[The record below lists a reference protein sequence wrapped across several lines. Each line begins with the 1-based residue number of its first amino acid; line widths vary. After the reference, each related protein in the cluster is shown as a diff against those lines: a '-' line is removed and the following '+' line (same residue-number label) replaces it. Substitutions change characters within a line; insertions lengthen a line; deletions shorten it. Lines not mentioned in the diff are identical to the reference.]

1 MSLYKV
7 DGTIFSDDRMMRF
20 ERGGI
25 ESNGALSNTFSA
37 TTFRSEM
44 CYRCDGKKVRIV
56 FKTSGTIT
64 SAKAVFY
71 SESGSLVSSAT
82 LTISNSIAEASVPS
96 GAKIFKVEI
105 VLSSV
110 ADLIGFC
117 PNEAVCNP
125 NIINSAIGT
134 SAAFVYRVS
143 EGAYTSGRLLLPPNY
158 SMDGK
163 PVPMVV
169 YVHGS
174 GGMTSWDSVLGY
186 GVDFDYRPY
195 LQYLANEGFA
205 VFDCF
210 PWTDKETI
218 TTPLYSPFS
227 VPVILKSYIE
237 GIRYVC
243 SRFNVDIDKVNLLCK
258 SQGGEFGHWACIQT
272 VFKFS
277 TISLF
282 APATMSGMLSGSGN
296 SGGMFYN
303 TNSREA
309 ITKYSDFDGTSSE
322 LSTFISNGNFENATV
337 KSFCDKN
344 KGKIVSLM
352 PYALGV
358 ANSTL
363 DELYSLLFAQTSSVP
378 QWMLD
383 EGVPDRP
390 SSSIPVYSIA
400 EHEDFVKLSSTPIRF
415 WGAFDDTAVSMYSN
429 YAICR
434 WLQNSGAD
442 ATFRTLPLN
451 TGGHHAMDSASSAL
465 KSSGT
470 TALGIAYTN
479 MPTAYVEVVDFI
491 RLKCGD

>member
-1 MSLYKV
+1 MAIYKI
-7 DGTIFSDDRMMRF
+7 DGTVLSDDCLMRF

-25 ESNGALSNTFSA
+25 ESNGALSNIDSA
-37 TTFRSEM
+37 TTMRSEM
-44 CYRCDGKKVRIV
+44 CYRCIGNKVRIV
-56 FKTSGTIT
+56 FKTSGTIS

-71 SESGSLVSSAT
+71 SDVGAFISSANF
-82 LTISNSIAEASVPS
+82 TISNSVGVATVPS
-96 GAKIFKVEI
+96 GAKIFKVGVI
-105 VLSSV
+105 LSSV

-117 PNEAVCNP
+117 PNEAVYNP
-125 NIINSAIGT
+125 YIINSAIGS

-174 GGMTSWDSVLGY
+174 GGMTAWDSVIGY
-186 GVDFDYRPY
+186 GDDFDYRPY
-195 LQYLANEGFA
+195 LQYLADEGFA
-205 VFDCF
+205 VFDCY
-210 PWTDKETI
+210 PWTDKETV

-227 VPVILKSYIE
+227 VPVILQSYIE
-237 GIRYVC
+237 GIKYVC
-243 SRFNVDIDKVNLLCK
+243 DRFNVDIDKVNLLCK
-258 SQGGEFGHWACIQT
+258 SQGGEFGHWACTQT
-272 VFKFS
+272 VFPFA

-282 APATMSGMLSGSGN
+282 APATMCGMLSGSGS

-309 ITKYSDFDGTSSE
+309 VAKYVVFDGTSSE

-344 KGKIVSLM
+344 KGIIVSLTA
-352 PYALGV
+352 YAHGV
-358 ANSTL
+358 TNSTL
-363 DELYSLLFAQTSSVP
+363 DELYSLLFAKVNSVP

-383 EGVPDRP
+383 EGVPDKQ
-390 SSSIPVYSIA
+390 SSSISVFSIA
-400 EHEDFVKLSSTPIRF
+400 EHDDFVKIGSAPIKF

-451 TGGHHAMDSASSAL
+451 TGGHHAMDSSPLAL
-465 KSSGT
+465 KKSGT
-470 TALGIAYTN
+470 TALGISYTN
-479 MPTAYVEVVDFI
+479 MPLAYTEVVDFI
-491 RLKCGD
+491 RLKCAD